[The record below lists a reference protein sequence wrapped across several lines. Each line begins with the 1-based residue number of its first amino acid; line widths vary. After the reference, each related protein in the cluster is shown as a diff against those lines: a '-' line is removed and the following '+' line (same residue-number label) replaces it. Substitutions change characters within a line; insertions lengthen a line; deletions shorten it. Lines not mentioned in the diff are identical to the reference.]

1 MYFYRI
7 AGALL
12 LGFSGFASAYVMNS
26 SADAKVKQLEG
37 LIAFMRFIRIQ
48 IECFSLPATEI
59 IRRCD
64 RDLLREC
71 GYTEDVL
78 INNFEQLFDSFSI
91 KDESVR
97 KLMRDFSKGFGKGY
111 REEQLKECDYY
122 IDRLCQQR
130 ERMANELPNRK
141 KVNSTLCV
149 SSALA
154 LIILLI

>member
-7 AGALL
+7 VGALL
-12 LGFSGFASAYVMNS
+12 LGLSGFACAYTMNS
-26 SADAKVKQLEG
+26 SADISFKQLEG

-48 IECFSLPATEI
+48 IECFSLPASEI
-59 IRRCD
+59 ICRCD
-64 RDLLREC
+64 RELLTEC
-71 GYTEDVL
+71 GYGGDGA
-78 INNFEQLFDSFSI
+78 IKNFEELFDRISI
-91 KDESVR
+91 KDEIVR

-122 IDRLCQQR
+122 IDRLCEQR
-130 ERMANELPNRK
+130 ERVARDLPKRK
-141 KVNSTLCV
+141 KVNSTLCI